1 MVVSTRR
8 TPVKAAA
15 AAAAVVEGRAHVRW
29 GRNAIFETL
38 GTVVIA
44 SVVAWGRQGA
54 GDTFNDLWVF
64 GVLPVMCATIGF
76 LAPAVVLQWVSTQVW
91 ADSYGITYAKV
102 RRSPH
107 TLHAR
112 HSQTPQIQT
121 RQASHNCSWATHT
134 RNCLPTLQ
142 RPSATHTCTH
152 NGSVTY
158 APIEQL
164 PH

>member
-1 MVVSTRR
+1 
-8 TPVKAAA
+8 
-15 AAAAVVEGRAHVRW
+15 VRW

-44 SVVAWGRQGA
+44 SAVAWGRQGA

-76 LAPAVVLQWVSTQVW
+76 LAPAVVLQWVSTQEW

-107 TLHAR
+107 ALHGTRNLRKFKLAKRHTTAAGPLHTAAR
-112 HSQTPQIQT
+112 P
-121 RQASHNCSWATHT
+121 AWCTHT

-152 NGSVTY
+152 NGSITY